1 MGSSMKNNQ
10 ENNHIQSIFQSSE
23 FNNLNKEA
31 FNDKFKNDEDYQKLK
46 KLKEIHTE
54 LMKICDLNNNIL
66 DFRGN
71 KINGWSINE
80 KRGNKN
86 YEAPKGWIGIGLKV
100 IGNYEGDD
108 WINNKSND
116 EWCVA
121 YHGINAGFIGKI
133 IKEGFREAPRQVL
146 MNYEDILHPG
156 KKIGNGVYF
165 TPSIKTAELYSQI
178 TNIGSEKYRIVL
190 MVKIRGDKIRQ
201 CREQETYWVVNAST
215 DEVRPYR
222 ILLKEVV

>member
-1 MGSSMKNNQ
+1 MKNNQ
-10 ENNHIQSIFQSSE
+10 ENNHIQSIFQCSE

-116 EWCVA
+116 EVCCLSWNKCRI
-121 YHGINAGFIGKI
+121 YWKDYKRRIQ
-133 IKEGFREAPRQVL
+133 R
-146 MNYEDILHPG
+146 
-156 KKIGNGVYF
+156 
-165 TPSIKTAELYSQI
+165 SI
-178 TNIGSEKYRIVL
+178 
-190 MVKIRGDKIRQ
+190 
-201 CREQETYWVVNAST
+201 
-215 DEVRPYR
+215 
-222 ILLKEVV
+222 